1 MRSFFRL
8 CFLLGVLAAC
18 SACTGSIGASGR
30 PDGDEDAPISPD
42 GADGADGDAGAT
54 GDDGHVADA
63 GQDAGA
69 DAGADPGSDT
79 GPDGGGDP
87 GTDAGNDAGTGDGDG
102 APGRILQVGPTRTY
116 KTPCQA
122 AAAARDGDTIEID
135 AGEYLGDVC
144 AWTRNDLTIRGV
156 GGMAHLRANGA
167 AYGGKA
173 IWVIQ
178 GDRTTVEWIEFSGC
192 TVPDQNGAGIRQE
205 GTGLTVRHCFFH
217 DNEDGI
223 LAGDDSESDIL
234 IEFSEFARNGYGD
247 GQSHNLYINHV
258 RRLTFR
264 FNYSHAAHQGHELK
278 SRALENLILY
288 NRISD
293 ESGDPSYTVQLPNG
307 GRSILIGNLLE
318 QGPDSPNHTLFSYGD
333 EGLSNPSAELF
344 MVNNTLVNDYDGGT
358 FVRIAAGATAA
369 LTNNL
374 FVGAGTRLAA
384 TALETNNLTPASGA
398 SLADRAGFDYHPV
411 AGCPA
416 IDAGADPGS
425 AAGFDLV
432 PRSEYLHPCAETPRP
447 ASPPLDVGAYES
459 R

>member
-374 FVGAGTRLAA
+374 FVGAGTRLSG
-384 TALETNNLTPASGA
+384 TAQETNNLSDASGA
-398 SLADRAGFDYHPV
+398 CLADRAGFDYHLV

>member
-1 MRSFFRL
+1 MRFCSWICL
-8 CFLLGVLAAC
+8 LLSLLGVC
-18 SACTGSIGASGR
+18 SACTGSIGSSGR
-30 PDGDEDAPISPD
+30 PDGDEDAPILLD
-42 GADGADGDAGAT
+42 GTDGTGGDAGT
-54 GDDGHVADA
+54 MGDDGSVTDA

-69 DAGADPGSDT
+69 DAGADPGPDA
-79 GPDGGGDP
+79 GQDDGGDAS
-87 GTDAGNDAGTGDGDG
+87 TDAGSDAGTGDGDG
-102 APGRILQVGPTRTY
+102 SPGRVLQVGPTRTY

-178 GDRTTVEWIEFSGC
+178 GDHTTVEWIEFSGC

-205 GTGLTVRHCFFH
+205 GTGLTVRHCSFH

-223 LAGDDSESDIL
+223 LAGDDPESDIL
-234 IEFSEFARNGYGD
+234 IEYSEFARNGYGD

-258 RRLTFR
+258 RRFTFR

-278 SRALENLILY
+278 SRAYENVILY

-293 ESGDPSYTVQLPNG
+293 EAGDPSYTVQLPNG
-307 GRSILIGNLLE
+307 GLSIVIGNLLE

-333 EGLSNPSAELF
+333 EGLTNPTPQLF

-358 FVRIAAGATAA
+358 FVRIAAGATAT

-374 FVGAGTRLAA
+374 FVGSGTRVSG
-384 TALETNNLTPASGA
+384 TAQETNDLSDANGA
-398 SLADRAGFDYHPV
+398 CLSDRAGFDYHLV

-432 PRSEYLHPCAETPRP
+432 PRSEYLHPCAEEPRP
-447 ASPPLDVGAYES
+447 ASPPLDVGAYEF